1 MSVKKPIAFIL
12 GSTNHGTMIINRND
26 FNHTQNGAYGV
37 GIQILTNS
45 SYDQQEVNLA
55 IRLIEKRRK
64 YFKDGVV
71 ALDCGAN
78 IGVHTIE
85 WAKKMTGWGEVYSF
99 EAQEKIY
106 YALAGN
112 IALNNCFNVTAKHV
126 ALGSANGNIA
136 IPQLDYNQPS
146 SFGSFELE
154 EKANNEFI
162 GQKIDYQNTKKI
174 EMISIDSLNL
184 KRIDFIKVDV
194 EGMEE
199 KVLKGANK
207 SIENLLPI
215 LLIEHIKSDRD
226 YLKKYLA
233 TREYETFFLGMN
245 ILAIHKKDQTLTS
258 INTKDGVFK
267 IN

>member
-1 MSVKKPIAFIL
+1 MLS
-12 GSTNHGTMIINRND
+12 STDHGTMIVNRND
-26 FNHTQNGAYGV
+26 FHKTKNGTYGI
-37 GIQILTNS
+37 GMQILTNS
-45 SYDQQEVNLA
+45 SYDQMEVNLA
-55 IRLIEKRRK
+55 TRLIEKRRQ
-64 YFKDGVV
+64 YYKDGVI

-85 WAKKMTGWGEVYSF
+85 WAKNMTKWGEVFSF
-99 EAQEKIY
+99 EPQEKIY
-106 YALAGN
+106 YALSGN
-112 IALNNCFNVTAKHV
+112 IAINNCFNVTAKNI
-126 ALGSANGNIA
+126 ALGSVVGKIE
-136 IPQLDYNQPS
+136 IPIPNYHKPS
-146 SFGSFELE
+146 SFGSLELK
-154 EKANNEFI
+154 EKKNNEFI
-162 GQKIDYQNTKKI
+162 GQEIDYKVTKRI
-174 EMISIDSLNL
+174 DMISIDSLKL
-184 KRIDFIKVDV
+184 KRIDFIKIDV

-199 KVLKGANK
+199 EVLKGSDI
-207 SIENLLPI
+207 SICRFTPI